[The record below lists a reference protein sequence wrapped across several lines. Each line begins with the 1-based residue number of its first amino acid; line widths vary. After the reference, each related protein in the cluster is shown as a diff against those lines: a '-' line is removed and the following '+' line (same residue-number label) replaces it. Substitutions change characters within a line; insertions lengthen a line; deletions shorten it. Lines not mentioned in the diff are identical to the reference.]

1 MDKQFKISVIET
13 EYFTNVK
20 KKTVTCKIYYKIKTS
35 EERKMYVIN
44 TLKGFVDGGMYVD
57 CDYVYTAVATAKTL
71 HGDEFDQ
78 HKGEQISRAKAESMA
93 YNRVSNF
100 FVRLNKWYA
109 ENIASPMTE
118 FAKKSLDV
126 ISHND
131 KYIETF

>member
-35 EERKMYVIN
+35 DDRKNYAIN
-44 TLKGFVDGGMYVD
+44 ALNAFVDGGMYVN
-57 CDYVYTAVATAKTL
+57 CVYTAVATAKTL
-71 HGDEFDQ
+71 PGDEFDQ

-93 YNRVSNF
+93 YKRVEAF
-100 FVRLNKWYA
+100 FTRLLDWFAK
-109 ENIASPMTE
+109 NIASSMVE
-118 FAKKSLDV
+118 FSKKSFDV
-126 ISHND
+126 ISHNN

>member
-1 MDKQFKISVIET
+1 MDKQFKISVIKT

-35 EERKMYVIN
+35 DYRQNYVIDGLN
-44 TLKGFVDGGMYVD
+44 KFVDGGMCVNN
-57 CDYVYTAVATAKTL
+57 VYTAVATAKTL
-71 HGDEFDQ
+71 PGDEFDQ

-118 FAKKSLDV
+118 FTKKSLDV

>member
-35 EERKMYVIN
+35 DYRQNYVIDGLN
-44 TLKGFVDGGMYVD
+44 TFVDGGMYVNN
-57 CDYVYTAVATAKTL
+57 VYTAVATAKTL
-71 HGDEFDQ
+71 PGDEFDQ

>member
-13 EYFTNVK
+13 KYSTNVEN
-20 KKTVTCKIYYKIKTS
+20 KTVSCMIYYKIKTS
-35 EERKMYVIN
+35 DHRKNQTIN
-44 TLKGFVDGGMYVD
+44 ALNAFVDGGMCVD
-57 CDYVYTAVATAKTL
+57 SVYTAVATAKTL
-71 HGDEFDQ
+71 PEDVFDQ

-93 YNRVSNF
+93 YNRVSKF
-100 FVRLNKWYA
+100 FMRLNNWYA

-118 FAKKSLDV
+118 FTKKSLDV

>member
-35 EERKMYVIN
+35 DYRQNYVIDGLN
-44 TLKGFVDGGMYVD
+44 TFVDGGMYVNN
-57 CDYVYTAVATAKTL
+57 VYTAVATAKTFP
-71 HGDEFDQ
+71 GDEFDK

-100 FVRLNKWYA
+100 FVRLHNWYA

-118 FAKKSLDV
+118 FTQKSLDV

>member
-71 HGDEFDQ
+71 PGDEFDQ

-100 FVRLNKWYA
+100 FVRLHNWYA
-109 ENIASPMTE
+109 ENIASPMVDFVE
-118 FAKKSLDV
+118 KSLEV
-126 ISHND
+126 ISHNK
-131 KYIETF
+131 KYIKTF